1 MKLLTPYPC
10 NLPFLISQKW
20 GENPEFYKTIGMK
33 GHNGWDLAVPVGTPI
48 YSTID
53 GTVFYAQVDGTEAK
67 TIAINTLDLFDY
79 NVGQVQ
85 FQTLYTHLSDIKVSV
100 GQIVKKGQLIGLSGN
115 TGRYT
120 TGPHLH
126 YGIHPVINNVSIEA
140 GNGYN
145 GAVDPVHHFDGTY
158 PSNYVTTAVVAPV
171 LPCAFTNFQEALK
184 AFQLSEGLTP
194 YPQVGPL
201 TKKALNKYLT
211 IKYTIKN

>member
-79 NVGQVQ
+79 SVGQVQ

-158 PSNYVTTAVVAPV
+158 PDTKRVPVEVVDTFGIMMKAVR
-171 LPCAFTNFQEALK
+171 EY
-184 AFQLSEGLTP
+184 QLSRGIKDFQYETNP
-194 YPQVGPL
+194 RKIQIGPKTL
-201 TKKALNKYLT
+201 RA
-211 IKYTIKN
+211 IKQDSL